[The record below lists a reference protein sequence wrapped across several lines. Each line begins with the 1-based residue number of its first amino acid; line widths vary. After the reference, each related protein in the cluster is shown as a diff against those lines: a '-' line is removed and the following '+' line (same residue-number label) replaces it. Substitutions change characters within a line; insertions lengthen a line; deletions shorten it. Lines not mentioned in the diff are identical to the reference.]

1 MDGIRGTIKNV
12 VFRQV
17 KSGRDFINSPAEFS
31 VAANKFVPSIA
42 RLFQKQKHLVCEP
55 DDINQSP
62 SIPATLQ
69 MHKLIWSSTAEGRT
83 IIDFY
88 FLLNGKGSCHT
99 QSYSER
105 KYGHVER
112 DYESLAL
119 FSLLCTYCMK
129 KYLEEN

>member
-1 MDGIRGTIKNV
+1 M
-12 VFRQV
+12 
-17 KSGRDFINSPAEFS
+17 
-31 VAANKFVPSIA
+31 AANKFVPSIA

-69 MHKLIWSSTAEGRT
+69 MHKLVRSSTAEGRT
-83 IIDFY
+83 IINFY
-88 FLLNGKGSCHT
+88 FLLNGKGPCHT

-112 DYESLAL
+112 DYESLAFFCL
-119 FSLLCTYCMK
+119 PCTYCMK
-129 KYLEEN
+129 KHLEENEKMKLNINGRI